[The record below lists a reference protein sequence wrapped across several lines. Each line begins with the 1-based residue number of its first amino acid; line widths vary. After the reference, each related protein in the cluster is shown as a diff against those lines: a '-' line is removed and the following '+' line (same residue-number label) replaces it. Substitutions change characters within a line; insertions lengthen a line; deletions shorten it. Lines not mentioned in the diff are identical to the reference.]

1 MRKLHLAVSSILLVS
16 SSAFGQQPVRLSLND
31 CMDYALKNNYSVKNA
46 HLDYLIQQEQVKQTT
61 AAVYPHINQK
71 TDFAYSNIVQS
82 SFIDASTFPSAP
94 GAPKVPAGTIIPIQF
109 SLPYAAS
116 ASVTTS
122 QVLFDGSILVALQ
135 ARNTVMDMAKETE
148 KISAENVRYNVF
160 KAYNSLV
167 IAYKQYGLI
176 KNSLALARSMESDLE
191 KVRSAGFAEKI
202 DVDRTSVQVNN
213 LATDSIRVSNM
224 LTVSEQVLKYNI
236 GMNITTPIILTDT
249 AIEKRQDALLLLST
263 EKENYERVPEYS
275 ALMIGLKL
283 NEFNLKR
290 HKLSAL
296 PTLSGFWQ
304 YGANYGAAAGQL
316 DKLFEFNKYNVYSM
330 FGLSLGMPIFNGFA
344 RQHQVHEAKLNIE
357 KTKNTIDNLKMT
369 IDFQAAMAR
378 TNLKNSL
385 LQVQSQK
392 RNLALSND
400 VLDLAQ
406 KKYKA
411 GVGSNLE
418 VTTAQTE
425 LLRSQN
431 NYFTALLDVINA
443 EADLKKALGLMKQ

>member
-1 MRKLHLAVSSILLVS
+1 MRKGLIALTSIVLATSV
-16 SSAFGQQPVRLSLND
+16 AYAQQPVKLSLND

-46 HLDYLIQQEQVKQTT
+46 HLDMLIQQEQVKQTT

-94 GAPKVPAGTIIPIQF
+94 GSPKVAPGTIIPIQF

-135 ARNTVMDMAKETE
+135 SRNTVMDMAKETE
-148 KISAENVRYNVF
+148 KISEVNVRYNVF
-160 KAYNSLV
+160 KSYNALV
-167 IAYKQYGLI
+167 IAYKQYDII

-191 KVRSAGFAEKI
+191 KVRRAGFAEKI
-202 DVDRTSVQVNN
+202 DVERTTVQVNN

-236 GMNITTPIILTDT
+236 GMNISTPIVLTDT
-249 AIEKRQDALLLLST
+249 AVEKRQDALVALT
-263 EKENYERVPEYS
+263 AEKENYERVPEFS
-275 ALMIGLKL
+275 ALTIGLKL

-290 HKLSAL
+290 YKLAAL

-304 YGANYGAAAGQL
+304 YGANYGAGPSQL
-316 DKLFEFNKYNVYSM
+316 NKLFEFDKYNVYSM
-330 FGLSLGMPIFNGFA
+330 FGLSLGMPIFNGFV
-344 RQHQVHEAKLNIE
+344 RQHQVHEARLNIE
-357 KTKNTIDNLKMT
+357 KTMNNLDNLKLT

-392 RNLALSND
+392 RNLDLSNS

-406 KKYKA
+406 RKYKA

-431 NYFTALLDVINA
+431 NYFGALLDVINA
-443 EADLKKALGLMKQ
+443 EADLRKALGMLK